1 MNHIPILETVKALN
15 KMDTR
20 EVAEKL
26 VRLCREDRN
35 EQAIDELYA
44 ENIISKE
51 PKGSNMEFT
60 EGKEAV
66 KQKTI
71 RWEESLQE
79 LFSISISDPL
89 VADDHFAV
97 LMDIDATY
105 KGHGRNKMSEICVYE
120 VKNGKIIAEEFFYRM
135 SS

>member
-1 MNHIPILETVKALN
+1 
-15 KMDTR
+15 MDTR
-20 EVAEKL
+20 EVAKKL
-26 VRLCREDRN
+26 VQLCREDKN

-60 EGKEAV
+60 EGKQAV

-71 RWEESLQE
+71 RWEESLEE

-89 VADDHFAV
+89 VADDHFAI
-97 LMDIDATY
+97 LMDIDAIY
-105 KGHGRNKMSEICVYE
+105 KEHGRIKMSEICVYE
-120 VKNGKIIAEEFFYRM
+120 VKDGKIIAEEFFYRM
-135 SS
+135 NG